1 MGIKNSPD
9 IFQAIMVELLGDL
22 EYARTYMDDI
32 LITSSGS
39 YEDHLKKLD
48 EVLTRL
54 ERAGFRANVRK
65 CYFAETEIEYLG
77 YYLTRKGIQPQ
88 PKKVE
93 AILRLQPPKTKRQ
106 LRHFLGMVNF
116 YRDMWKRRSHL
127 LAPLTGL
134 VGSTAK
140 FIWGEEQQE
149 AFDEMK
155 RVIGKETLLTF
166 PDFNKEFHIYTDAS
180 DYQLGAV
187 IMQENKPIAFYSRK
201 MNKAQRNYT
210 TGEQELLSIVE
221 TLKEFRNILLGQKV
235 IVHTDH
241 KNIVYGNLSN
251 DRIARWRLLLEEFG
265 PEYVHIA
272 GKENVVADAL
282 SRMEAD
288 FTKNVELPPKQQ
300 AQLFACV
307 VTELSKDES
316 VIMPEANNMEAMAE
330 SFGSTDDVALEKFP
344 LNPKLIEREQK
355 KDKTLQKALLYSKK
369 EFGTQQLES
378 CELVTYNGKIVVPK
392 KLQGRVIAWYHEYL
406 RHPGQ
411 TRMEATLRQTLTWPN
426 LRQDVERYVR
436 TCRLCQVY
444 KGNRKKYG
452 HLPVKNAEMPVPW
465 NRVNVDMIGPLSVKT
480 PTKTLQL
487 RALTMIDPATGWFE
501 VKDVASPSAEA
512 CMAAMDDTWLSRYP
526 RPQYIGYDNGSEYK
540 NVFNEMR
547 QNYGM
552 TAKPSTAY
560 NPQSNGIVER
570 VHQVLNDALRTF
582 ELEQKE
588 LDEVD
593 PWSPFLAAAAYA
605 IRSTYHSTL
614 EATPAQLVFG
624 RDMLLPVKFA
634 ADWARIRQ
642 KRQTE
647 MSRNTQR
654 ENRSR
659 LRHTYKVDDKV
670 LLTKPGINP
679 KLSAP
684 RQGPFKVERVYTNG
698 TIRIRRG
705 AISERVN
712 IRRVTPYFENEGN

>member
-1 MGIKNSPD
+1 
-9 IFQAIMVELLGDL
+9 
-22 EYARTYMDDI
+22 
-32 LITSSGS
+32 
-39 YEDHLKKLD
+39 
-48 EVLTRL
+48 
-54 ERAGFRANVRK
+54 
-65 CYFAETEIEYLG
+65 
-77 YYLTRKGIQPQ
+77 
-88 PKKVE
+88 
-93 AILRLQPPKTKRQ
+93 
-106 LRHFLGMVNF
+106 
-116 YRDMWKRRSHL
+116 
-127 LAPLTGL
+127 
-134 VGSTAK
+134 
-140 FIWGEEQQE
+140 
-149 AFDEMK
+149 
-155 RVIGKETLLTF
+155 
-166 PDFNKEFHIYTDAS
+166 
-180 DYQLGAV
+180 
-187 IMQENKPIAFYSRK
+187 
-201 MNKAQRNYT
+201 
-210 TGEQELLSIVE
+210 
-221 TLKEFRNILLGQKV
+221 
-235 IVHTDH
+235 
-241 KNIVYGNLSN
+241 
-251 DRIARWRLLLEEFG
+251 
-265 PEYVHIA
+265 
-272 GKENVVADAL
+272 
-282 SRMEAD
+282 
-288 FTKNVELPPKQQ
+288 
-300 AQLFACV
+300 
-307 VTELSKDES
+307 
-316 VIMPEANNMEAMAE
+316 
-330 SFGSTDDVALEKFP
+330 
-344 LNPKLIEREQK
+344 
-355 KDKTLQKALLYSKK
+355 
-369 EFGTQQLES
+369 
-378 CELVTYNGKIVVPK
+378 
-392 KLQGRVIAWYHEYL
+392 
-406 RHPGQ
+406 
-411 TRMEATLRQTLTWPN
+411 
-426 LRQDVERYVR
+426 
-436 TCRLCQVY
+436 
-444 KGNRKKYG
+444 
-452 HLPVKNAEMPVPW
+452 
-465 NRVNVDMIGPLSVKT
+465 
-480 PTKTLQL
+480 
-487 RALTMIDPATGWFE
+487 MIDPATGWFE

-642 KRQTE
+642 KRQAE